1 MTNPLTDVFNLKPF
15 DNLNEKAKSLLLS
28 KSKIEF
34 FNLGEQLI
42 DEGLIP
48 SRVLVILGGNARS
61 LIRENNKLKNF
72 RKYKRGDI
80 VGAASIMCGVPCEN
94 VSAGDGLKVLQIE
107 EETWESLYLLD
118 DNLRKWCESK
128 LWEEEIADFVINKV
142 DTHPLLINN
151 IKEVIKT
158 IFNSSFLFDYYKKEN
173 IEDIKKD
180 NYFFNITLRNKD
192 LNKYLPIRDFD
203 ETIISFRYKNRILA
217 IPRDI
222 YDKYFKISTSESI
235 PIKKDTNL
243 KNELIYSNNFIA
255 PKSINSPKSDITNDI
270 NFIKAEGEIY
280 EIIALL
286 RMILRYFNVPFRYD
300 AIFKN
305 LNSIS
310 NQGLKISIND
320 IARVLSN
327 LGFQVF
333 KTKIQLKDLLR
344 IKVPAIIYW
353 NNNFVIVSKSNING
367 LKLISPK
374 DGIIDIENDLIESK
388 FPKEIF
394 CLIPE
399 KVNITP
405 EEKFGLKWFLPELKK
420 YRLIL
425 GQVLFSSIV
434 VQFFSLANPLI
445 IQVIIDKVITQRS
458 LDTLQVL
465 GIALFVIT
473 LLEGLLASLRTFLLT
488 ETTNRIDQRLG
499 SEVIDHLLRLPLNYF
514 DKRPVGEL
522 STRIGELEKIRNFI
536 TGQGITTII
545 DALLSCVYIFVMI
558 LYSLKLTLVA
568 LFVIP
573 IQVGISYFG
582 APIFRRQF
590 RESAERNAKTQ
601 SHLVEIMTGIQ
612 TVKSQNIE
620 MVSRWKWQ
628 ELYSKYIGSTFKKI
642 ITGTLITQSSQI
654 LQKISQLLV
663 LWIGAGMV
671 LQGQLTLGQLI
682 AFRIISGYVTQPIL
696 RLSNL
701 WQSIQE
707 LKVGFERLGDVINTR
722 TESDDKDKGKISMP
736 ALKGK
741 VVFKDVSFKFTPSKN
756 PTLININLETKPGS
770 FTGIVGK
777 SGSGKSTMMKLL
789 SRLYIPSNG
798 IIYID
803 DFDINKV
810 ELNSLRRQIGIVP
823 QEPLLFAGT
832 IRENICINQENA
844 SDEEVIEASKIACA
858 DQFIMEMSEGYNT
871 NIGERGTS
879 LSGGQKQ
886 RIAIARTILAKPKLM
901 VLDESTS
908 ALDYETEASVFRNIN
923 KFLKNSS
930 IFCITHR
937 IPTVIN
943 ADQIFFLQ
951 NGNIIEKGT
960 HDELISIKGNYFS
973 LFNKQQTI

>member
-1 MTNPLTDVFNLKPF
+1 MTNSLKDVFNLKPF
-15 DNLNEKAKSLLLS
+15 DNIND
-28 KSKIEF
+28 KSKLILLQNSKINF
-34 FNLGEQLI
+34 FKLGEQLI

-48 SRVLVILGGNARS
+48 GRILVVLEGNARS

-80 VGAASIMCGVPCEN
+80 IGAASIMSGVPCEN
-94 VSAGDGLKVLQIE
+94 VTAGDELKVFQIE
-107 EETWESLYLLD
+107 EDTWEKLYSS
-118 DNLRKWCESK
+118 DNNFKKWCDSK
-128 LWEEEIADFVINKV
+128 LWEEELANLIIKKV
-142 DTHPLLINN
+142 NNHPLSINN
-151 IKEVIKT
+151 LKEVSNSIFKT
-158 IFNSSFLFDYYKKEN
+158 SYLFDYFKKLEGN
-173 IEDIKKD
+173 DIKAE
-180 NYFFNITLRNKD
+180 NYLFNITLSDKNDNK
-192 LNKYLPIRDFD
+192 NIPISEINENLF
-203 ETIISFRYKNRILA
+203 SFRYKNRIVA
-217 IPRDI
+217 IPKEIFDS
-222 YDKYFKISTSESI
+222 YFKIDI
-235 PIKKDTNL
+235 TNAIL
-243 KNELIYSNNFIA
+243 NENKNSDNNELNNPNNFIA
-255 PKSINSPKSDITNDI
+255 PKSINSPNSDITNNI
-270 NFIKAEGEIY
+270 NLIKGKGEIN

-286 RMILRYFNVPFRYD
+286 KMLLKYFQVPFRYD
-300 AIFKN
+300 AVLKN

-320 IARVLSN
+320 IAKLLSN
-327 LGFQVF
+327 MGLQVY
-333 KTKIQLKDLLR
+333 KTRIQLRDILR
-344 IKVPAIIYW
+344 VKVPAIIYW
-353 NNNFVIVSKSNING
+353 NKEYVLLSKSNIDG
-367 LKLISPK
+367 IKLISPK
-374 DGIIDIENDLIESK
+374 DGMIYFKNDFIEANFPNEII
-388 FPKEIF
+388 

-425 GQVLFSSIV
+425 GQVLFSSII

-465 GIALFVIT
+465 GIALLVLT

-499 SEVIDHLLRLPLNYF
+499 SEVIDHLLKLPLNYF

-545 DALLSCVYIFVMI
+545 DALLSCVYIFVMV

-612 TVKSQNIE
+612 TVKAQNIE

-707 LKVGFERLGDVINTR
+707 LKVGFERLGDVINTK

-741 VVFKDVSFKFTPSKN
+741 VVFKDVFFKFSPLGN
-756 PTLININLETKPGS
+756 PTLNNINLEIESGS

-789 SRLYIPSNG
+789 SRLYIPSSG
-798 IIYID
+798 VIYID

-832 IRENICINQENA
+832 IRDNICINQENA
-844 SDEEVIEASKIACA
+844 SDEEIIEASKIACA

-886 RIAIARTILAKPKLM
+886 RIAIARSILSRPKLI
-901 VLDESTS
+901 VLDEATS
-908 ALDYETEASVFRNIN
+908 ALDYETETNVFRNIN
-923 KFLKNSS
+923 EYLADSS

-951 NGNIIEKGT
+951 KGNIIEKGT
-960 HDELISIKGNYFS
+960 HNELISIKGNYFS
-973 LFNKQQTI
+973 LFNKQQTS